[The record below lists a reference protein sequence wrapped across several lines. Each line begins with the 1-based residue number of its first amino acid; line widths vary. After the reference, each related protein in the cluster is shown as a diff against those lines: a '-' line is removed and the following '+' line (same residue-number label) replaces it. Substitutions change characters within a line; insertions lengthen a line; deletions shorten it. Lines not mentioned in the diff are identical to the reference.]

1 MDGDPGSGPE
11 QGTQRSVQLFTGSE
25 RPFDAEDLVMASGRE
40 PTPERLE
47 RARLLIEKEG
57 ARALE
62 RYLP

>member
-1 MDGDPGSGPE
+1 MDSESDQQP
-11 QGTQRSVQLFTGSE
+11 QRPAHLFTGSE

-47 RARLLIEKEG
+47 KARLLIEKEG
-57 ARALE
+57 AKALE